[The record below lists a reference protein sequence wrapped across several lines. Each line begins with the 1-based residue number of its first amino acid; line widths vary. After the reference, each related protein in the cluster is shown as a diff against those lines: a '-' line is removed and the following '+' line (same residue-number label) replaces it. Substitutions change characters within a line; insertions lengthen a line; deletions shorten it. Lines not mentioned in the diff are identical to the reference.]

1 MSRKNKKTRVRADRG
16 TLRRVLACL
25 KPYRGQ
31 VFLSILLSA
40 VCAALT
46 LYVPILAGRAIDLI
60 VGPGNVDFEAIF
72 PILVRIGIVVIA
84 TAAAQWIINVI
95 NNRVTCAVVRDVRQK
110 AFERIGILPF
120 DYLDTHPSG
129 ELVSRVISDVDQFSG
144 GLLLGFSQLFTG
156 VATIIGTLGFMIA
169 IRPLIALAVVVLT
182 PISFVVARFIATR
195 TYSMFTAQAQTKA
208 EQTALVD
215 ELLTNQKVVKAFTRE
230 KASAEKFEEVNQR
243 LEKQS
248 LKAVFFS
255 SLTNP
260 CTRCVNGIVY
270 AVVALIGALTCISTA
285 GAAIP
290 FTVGNLSALL
300 AYANQYTKPFNEIS
314 GVITELQN
322 AFACASRV
330 FALINQEP
338 QVPDAPD
345 ARVLTDA
352 QGKVEFE
359 DVSFSYVPE
368 RRLIEN
374 MNLKVTPG
382 QRVAIVGPTG
392 CGKTTLINL
401 LMRFYDVNGGAIS
414 VDGTDVRNIT
424 RDSLRTSFG
433 MVLQD
438 TWLKGGTVRENIIMG
453 KPEATDE
460 EIIAAAKAS
469 HAHGFIRRLPKGYD
483 TVLGADGGGL
493 SQGQKQ
499 LLCITRV
506 MLALP
511 PMLILDEATSSIDTR
526 TELKIQNAFGVM
538 MEGRT
543 SFIVAHRL
551 STIREA
557 DVILVMKDGSIIEQG
572 THDELLARDGF
583 YAGLYNSQF
592 AQA

>member
-1 MSRKNKKTRVRADRG
+1 MSKKNKNKADRG
-16 TLRRVLACL
+16 TLKKVLRCL
-25 KPYRGQ
+25 RPYRGS
-31 VFLSILLSA
+31 VMLSILLSA
-40 VCAALT
+40 VSAALT
-46 LYVPILAGRAIDLI
+46 LYVPILVGQAIDLI
-60 VGPGNVDFEAIF
+60 IGAGNVDFTAIL
-72 PILVRIGIVVIA
+72 PILVRIGIVVAA
-84 TAAAQWIINVI
+84 TAVFQWIINVL
-95 NNRVTCAVVRDVRQK
+95 NNRITCAVVRDVRQQ
-110 AFERIGILPF
+110 AFERINILPF
-120 DYLDTHPSG
+120 DFLDTHPGG
-129 ELVSRVISDVDQFSG
+129 ELVSRVISDVDQFSN

-169 IRPLIALAVVVLT
+169 IRPIIALTVVVLT

-215 ELLTNQKVVKAFTRE
+215 EILTSQKVVKAFTQE
-230 KASAEKFEEVNQR
+230 KNVTKRFDEVNDR
-243 LEKQS
+243 LEQHS

-270 AVVALIGALTCISTA
+270 AVVALIGALTCIATA

-300 AYANQYTKPFNEIS
+300 SYANQYTKPFNEIS

-330 FALINQEP
+330 FALIEQTP
-338 QVPDAPD
+338 QPPDAED
-345 ARVLTDA
+345 AVVLTGA
-352 QGKVEFE
+352 QGKVDFSN
-359 DVSFSYVPE
+359 VSFSYVPE
-368 RRLIEN
+368 RKLIQN
-374 MNLKVTPG
+374 MNLKVQPG

-401 LMRFYDVNGGAIS
+401 LMRFYDVNSGAIS
-414 VDGTDVRNIT
+414 VDGNDVRNIT
-424 RDSLRTSFG
+424 RHSLRTSFG

-438 TWLKGGTVRENIIMG
+438 TWLMSGTARENIAMG
-453 KPEATDE
+453 KPDATDE

-483 TVLGADGGGL
+483 TMLSADGGGL

-499 LLCITRV
+499 LLCIARV
-506 MLALP
+506 MLTLP

-526 TELKIQNAFGVM
+526 TELKIQNAFSVM

-557 DVILVMKDGSIIEQG
+557 DVILVMNRGSIVEQG
-572 THDELLARDGF
+572 THEQLLAQDGF
-583 YAGLYNSQF
+583 YARLYNSQF
-592 AQA
+592 AEA

>member
-1 MSRKNKKTRVRADRG
+1 MSKPKKNKAKAEKG
-16 TLRRVLACL
+16 TLKKVLRCL
-25 KPYRGQ
+25 RPYRGQ

-46 LYVPILAGRAIDLI
+46 LYVPILVGQAIDLI
-60 VGPGNVDFEAIF
+60 VGTGQVDFDAIV
-72 PILVRIGIVVIA
+72 PILIRIGVVVAA
-84 TAAAQWIINVI
+84 TALAQWVINVI
-95 NNRVTCAVVRDVRQK
+95 NNRITCAVVRDVRRQ
-110 AFERIGILPF
+110 AFEKINILPF
-120 DYLDTHPSG
+120 DYLDTHPAG
-129 ELVSRVISDVDQFSG
+129 ELVSRVISDVDQFSN

-169 IRPLIALAVVVLT
+169 IRPLIALTVVVLT
-182 PISFVVARFIATR
+182 PISFIVARFIATR

-215 ELLTNQKVVKAFTRE
+215 ELLTNQKVVKAFTQEGNVTER
-230 KASAEKFEEVNQR
+230 FDEVNDR
-243 LEKQS
+243 LEQCS

-270 AVVALIGALTCISTA
+270 AAVALIGALTCIATA
-285 GAAIP
+285 GAALP

-300 AYANQYTKPFNEIS
+300 SYANQYTKPFNEIS

-330 FALINQEP
+330 FALIDSTP
-338 QVPDAPD
+338 QIPDSEN

-352 QGKVEFE
+352 EGKIEFD

-368 RRLIEN
+368 KKLIQHTS
-374 MNLKVTPG
+374 LKVEPG

-401 LMRFYDVNGGAIS
+401 LMRFYDVSDGAIR
-414 VDGTDVRNIT
+414 VDGSDVRDIT
-424 RDSLRTSFG
+424 RHSLRTSFG

-438 TWLKGGTVRENIIMG
+438 TWLMSGTVRENIAIG
-453 KPEATDE
+453 KPDATDE

-469 HAHGFIRRLPKGYD
+469 HAHSFIRRLPKGYD
-483 TVLGADGGGL
+483 TPLSSEADGL

-499 LLCITRV
+499 LLCIARV

-557 DVILVMKDGSIIEQG
+557 DVILVMNNGAIIEQG
-572 THDELLARDGF
+572 THDQLLAQGGF

-592 AQA
+592 AEV

>member
-1 MSRKNKKTRVRADRG
+1 MSRNKKPRTRAERG

-31 VFLSILLSA
+31 VFFSILLSA

-46 LYVPILAGRAIDLI
+46 LYVPILVGRAIDLI
-60 VGPGNVDFEAIF
+60 IAAGNVDFGAIL
-72 PILVRIGIVVIA
+72 PILVRIGAVVAA
-84 TAAAQWIINVI
+84 TAAGQWIINVI
-95 NNRVTCAVVRDVRQK
+95 NNRVTCAVVRDVRRQ

-120 DYLDTHPSG
+120 DFLDTHPSG
-129 ELVSRVISDVDQFSG
+129 ELVSRVISDVDQFSN

-156 VATIIGTLGFMIA
+156 VATIIGTLGFMVA
-169 IRPLIALAVVVLT
+169 IRPLIALIVVVLT
-182 PISFVVARFIATR
+182 PLSFVVARFIATR
-195 TYSMFTAQAQTKA
+195 TYSMFTAQAQTRA

-215 ELLTNQKVVKAFTRE
+215 ELLTNQKVVKAFTQE
-230 KASAEKFEEVNQR
+230 QAAAEKFDEVNSR
-243 LEKQS
+243 LEQHS

-270 AVVALIGALTCISTA
+270 AAVALTGALTCIATA
-285 GAAIP
+285 GAALP

-300 AYANQYTKPFNEIS
+300 SYANQYTKPFNEIS
-314 GVITELQN
+314 GVVTELQN

-338 QVPDAPD
+338 QTPDAPD
-345 ARVLTDA
+345 ARVLDNA
-352 QGKVEFE
+352 QGRVAFD

-368 RRLIEN
+368 RILIEH
-374 MNLKVTPG
+374 MNLQVQPG

-401 LMRFYDVNGGAIS
+401 LMRFYDVTGGSIS
-414 VDGTDVRNIT
+414 VDGTDVRAIT
-424 RDSLRTSFG
+424 RHSLRTGFG

-438 TWLKGGTVRENIIMG
+438 TWLSSGTVRENIIMG
-453 KPEATDE
+453 KPDATDE

-469 HAHGFIRRLPKGYD
+469 HAHGFIRRLPNGYD

-572 THDELLARDGF
+572 THEQLLEKGGF

-592 AQA
+592 AE